1 MYKNL
6 KKGQA
11 LPCERT
17 VSYLTS
23 QHNQAKISFML
34 RQGNSD
40 KASECLS
47 LGKYECINI
56 PPAPAG
62 GVKI

>member
-1 MYKNL
+1 
-6 KKGQA
+6 
-11 LPCERT
+11 
-17 VSYLTS
+17 
-23 QHNQAKISFML
+23 ML

-62 GVKI
+62 GVKIEVTFRVDKSGILTVTGAPGGTDKKTV